1 MEKEIQI
8 PLKQEVEV
16 VNKVEDPELTDM
28 IHRFDYTPTSDLCL
42 SVNDHLKIY
51 NWLRELE
58 LYHKLC
64 GPINKI

>member
-1 MEKEIQI
+1 MEKEMQI
-8 PLKQEVEV
+8 TLKQAVKV

-28 IHRFDYTPTSDLCL
+28 IHRFDYTPISDLCL

-51 NWLRELE
+51 NWLQELE